1 MSKNPALKIPT
12 VPEVLR
18 NAVTRARMVRAEL
31 DLVLDPVLFKRDQP
45 MFNALQEARRQAAV
59 LEQALVNAM
68 QPGGPLS

>member
-1 MSKNPALKIPT
+1 MPRNPALKIPS

-45 MFNALQEARRQAAV
+45 MFNALQQARQQAMA
-59 LEQALVNAM
+59 LEEKLVAAM